1 LLRRGLAKQYGGR
14 LATFDRTIPIA
25 AVSSRVAGDLI
36 IISE

>member
-14 LATFDRTIPIA
+14 LATFDRTIRIA
-25 AVSSRVAGDLI
+25 AISGGVAGDLI